1 MRMCWRLTFKKRN
14 EILHF
19 FFEKIR
25 REKSNLKIVSRW
37 ADGIK
42 ADAV

>member
-14 EILHF
+14 EILH